1 MKYYAANLY
10 IYEDVYIT
18 NCTSY
23 IGAQKEICNLYKIY
37 CARYLKVSNQTPYE
51 FLIYN
56 KQIIDLINVKNYI
69 EASNLL
75 INSKWHNCFSISVE
89 DLNSEDNI
97 ETPIVNEK
105 KIIDELKKR
114 IFK

>member
-1 MKYYAANLY
+1 MLQIYIY
-10 IYEDVYIT
+10 IYEDFYIT
-18 NCTSY
+18 KCTSY
-23 IGAQKEICNLYKIY
+23 INAQKEICNLYKIY
-37 CARYLKVSNQTPYE
+37 YASYLRVSNKTDYE

-56 KQIIDLINVKNYI
+56 KQIIDLINAKNYI

-97 ETPIVNEK
+97 ETPIINEK
-105 KIIDELKKR
+105 KITDELKKR